1 MVRRTKEQAAETRE
15 QLLDAAE
22 RVFCSKGVAQTT
34 LDDIAREAG
43 LTRGALYWHFK
54 NKTDLFSAMCD
65 RVSLPMQAMLDAS
78 VAEPH
83 NDPLGRLSRDGAK
96 ILRQVSEDPRTMRV
110 FEILMFRV
118 ELNDVVQN
126 VLAAEKERGQHCR
139 AQLTEILRSA
149 QALGQ
154 IPAHVDCQLGAYALN
169 SYMVGCIHEWLE
181 YREFNLAD
189 RAEWL
194 MDTFMAGLKHAPPM
208 PAGMNALPACPG
220 LAPLSAK

>member
-1 MVRRTKEQAAETRE
+1 MARRTKEQAAETRE

-65 RVSLPMQAMLDAS
+65 RVSLPMQAMLDAT
-78 VAEPH
+78 VLEPGS
-83 NDPLGRLSRDGAK
+83 DPLGRLSRDGAR

-118 ELNDVVQN
+118 ELNDVVQT
-126 VLAAEKERGQHCR
+126 VLQAEKERGQHCR
-139 AQLTEILRSA
+139 VQLTEVLRAAKA
-149 QALGQ
+149 QGQ
-154 IPAHVDCQLGAYALN
+154 LPGHVDCGLGAYALN
-169 SYMVGCIHEWLE
+169 SFMIGCIREWLE

-189 RAEWL
+189 RSEWL
-194 MDTFMAGLKHAPPM
+194 MDTFFAGLRNAPP
-208 PAGMNALPACPG
+208 PPTGVAEFKSEPTV
-220 LAPLSAK
+220 SK